1 MDLPEPRTP
10 ICGLHEKEPLEDD
23 FTIVSNACKDVKKE
37 NNFDL
42 QPVPPFSSGE
52 GLPYAPEGWPNPGD
66 VWGWKVAKRTNKAGY
81 FTDRSLSLPRS
92 LQGFPHKTKDF
103 RSKADVKRYVES
115 NFPDMKIEAFFASF
129 NWQVP
134 STDQTPI
141 KAIAIQSFPAEEAT
155 DEIGTQRK
163 LKRKTQRLPVE
174 DATEEIGTQRKL
186 KQKTQRKTQRK
197 TQSRSRSRPTK
208 KSFRP
213 NHIHPH
219 LTPDQGGNATENLK
233 DLLDFDEGSGMHM
246 TQEKNPIISVTGDF
260 DDYLDNLEDMLVI
273 VPHPE
278 TASDYVIPSTFLDN
292 ETIECCKKKLSS
304 LLAMDFPSLVS
315 CSDVVEV
322 ATLASQVREDPSLS
336 IDQLVKLKLVE
347 QVPLAGE
354 AFLEAKGNIEEADRF
369 LADLEAKKLKV
380 PSLKNEYNEIKEK
393 VAKRET
399 EINKTT
405 QAIQKIDDQ
414 IRQLQSKRNEISSS
428 LETLQKSKDELTSRL
443 TNVANSIPTLVHE
456 IQLGLCQ
463 KPKWELRRANNVRR
477 VAEIQDKFITL
488 RGLTF

>member
-1 MDLPEPRTP
+1 MGFSTVSVLCSGQD
-10 ICGLHEKEPLEDD
+10 GKESLENDSLID
-23 FTIVSNACKDVKKE
+23 GNAFNVKKE
-37 NNFDL
+37 KNFDL

-66 VWGWKVAKRTNKAGY
+66 VWSWKVAKRTNKAGY
-81 FTDRSLSLPRS
+81 FTDRTLSLPRS
-92 LQGFPHKTKDF
+92 LQMSPHKTKEF
-103 RSKADVKRYVES
+103 RSKADIKRYVES
-115 NFPDMKIEAFFASF
+115 NFPDMKIEAFFALF

-141 KAIAIQSFPAEEAT
+141 KAIAIQSLPAEDVKDEIGTKKRLKRKTQRFHAEEAT

-163 LKRKTQRLPVE
+163 LKRKTQ
-174 DATEEIGTQRKL
+174 K
-186 KQKTQRKTQRK
+186 K
-197 TQSRSRSRPTK
+197 TQSRSGSRPTK
-208 KSFRP
+208 KSFKKSFQP
-213 NHIHPH
+213 NHTHPP
-219 LTPDQGGNATENLK
+219 LTPGQVGNATGNLK
-233 DLLDFDEGSGMHM
+233 DILDFEEGSGTH
-246 TQEKNPIISVTGDF
+246 TQEKNLKLSVTGNF

-278 TASDYVIPSTFLDN
+278 TASDHMIPATFLDN
-292 ETIECCKKKLSS
+292 ETIELCKKKLSS

-322 ATLASQVREDPSLS
+322 GTLASQIREDPGLS

-369 LADLEAKKLKV
+369 LADLEEKKLKV
-380 PSLKNEYNEIKEK
+380 PNLKNEYNEMKEK
-393 VAKRET
+393 VAKRES
-399 EINKTT
+399 EINKTAH
-405 QAIQKIDDQ
+405 AIQKIDDQ
-414 IRQLQSKRNEISSS
+414 IRQLQSKRNEISNA
-428 LETLQKSKDELTSRL
+428 LETLQKSKDELESRL

-463 KPKWELRRANNVRR
+463 KPKWELRRANNIRR
-477 VAEIQDKFITL
+477 VAEIQEKFITL